1 MNKLEELYNAMN
13 SLKKFNLPIE
23 NKLLKAVDEL
33 EEEIIKTEVL
43 PSITKDIEPRL
54 RQIKRKLVLVVDY
67 DPDDVLSVK
76 LSRKVNISKLIEGK
90 NINENSIEVSSQKEI
105 HRNLSDR
112 SESKGLVVTYQDGTK
127 VCERTAIDTFIK
139 VLRHIGLSQIK
150 SIGIMHSGYNLV
162 DTRKHPETTKAKW
175 QHKVDGYYVFC
186 VLSNS
191 QKAADLRKISDYFHL
206 GMDVRFV
213 E

>member
-1 MNKLEELYNAMN
+1 MNKLEELYNTMN

-23 NKLLKAVDEL
+23 DKLMQAVDEL
-33 EEEIIKTEVL
+33 EEQIIKTEVL

-90 NINENSIEVSSQKEI
+90 NINEGSIEIVPKKEVHRSSSNK
-105 HRNLSDR
+105 
-112 SESKGLVVTYQDGTK
+112 SESKGLVVTYRDGTE

-139 VLRHIGLSQIK
+139 VLKNIGLSRVR
-150 SIGIMHSGYNLV
+150 SVGIMHGEYNLV
-162 DTRKHPETTKAKW
+162 DTRKRPESPKVAW
-175 QHKVDGYYVFC
+175 QHKVDGFYVY
-186 VLSNS
+186 VNLSNM
-191 QKAADLRKISDYFHL
+191 QKVRDLEKISDYFHL
-206 GMDVRFV
+206 GMNVRFI

>member
-23 NKLLKAVDEL
+23 NRLLKAVDEL
-33 EEEIIKTEVL
+33 EEQIIKTEVL

-90 NINENSIEVSSQKEI
+90 NINEGSSVDFQKEV
-105 HRNLSDR
+105 HRSSSNK
-112 SESKGLVVTYQDGTK
+112 SESKGLVVTYRDGTEI
-127 VCERTAIDTFIK
+127 CERTAIDTFIK
-139 VLRHIGLSQIK
+139 VLRNIGLSK
-150 SIGIMHSGYNLV
+150 VRSAGIMHGEYNLV
-162 DTRKHPETTKAKW
+162 DIRKRPESARVKW
-175 QHKVDGYYVFC
+175 QHKVDGYYVYC
-186 VLSNS
+186 NLSNM
-191 QKAADLRKISDYFHL
+191 QKVSDLKKISDYFHL
-206 GMDVRFV
+206 GMDVKFV

>member
-1 MNKLEELYNAMN
+1 MNKLEELYSALN

-23 NKLLKAVDEL
+23 DKLLKAVDEL

-76 LSRKVNISKLIEGK
+76 LSRKVNISKLIDGK
-90 NINENSIEVSSQKEI
+90 NINESFTASVPHKEI
-105 HRNLSDR
+105 QRCFSNKSKP
-112 SESKGLVVTYQDGTK
+112 KGLVVTYRDGT
-127 VCERTAIDTFIK
+127 AIETFIK
-139 VLRHIGLSQIK
+139 VLRDIGLSKITE
-150 SIGIMHSGYNLV
+150 IGIMHGEHNLI
-162 DTRKHPETTKAKW
+162 DTKKIAEKSKDRW
-175 QHKVDGYYVFC
+175 QYKVDDYYVY
-186 VLSNS
+186 VILSNA
-191 QKAADLRKISDYFHL
+191 QKMKDLLKISDYFHL
-206 GMDVRFV
+206 GLDVRFV

>member
-1 MNKLEELYNAMN
+1 MDKLEELYNAMN

-33 EEEIIKTEVL
+33 EEQIIKTEVL

-67 DPDDVLSVK
+67 DPNDVLSVK

-90 NINENSIEVSSQKEI
+90 NINESFATSGLQKEI
-105 HRNLSDR
+105 QRHFSNKSKP
-112 SESKGLVVTYQDGTK
+112 KGLVVTYRDGTEI
-127 VCERTAIDTFIK
+127 CERTAIETFIK
-139 VLRHIGLSQIK
+139 VLRDIGLSKIK
-150 SIGIMHSGYNLV
+150 EIGIMHGEHNLI
-162 DTRKHPETTKAKW
+162 DTKKIAEKSKDRW
-175 QHKVDGYYVFC
+175 QYKVDDYYVY
-186 VLSNS
+186 VILSNA
-191 QKAADLRKISDYFHL
+191 QKMKDLLKISDYFHL
-206 GMDVRFV
+206 GLDVRFV